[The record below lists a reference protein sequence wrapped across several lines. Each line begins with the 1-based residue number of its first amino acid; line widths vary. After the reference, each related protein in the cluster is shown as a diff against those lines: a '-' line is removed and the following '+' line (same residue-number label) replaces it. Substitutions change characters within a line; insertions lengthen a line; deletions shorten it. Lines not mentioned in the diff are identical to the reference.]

1 MTKVLVSGT
10 EVLVAQVAT
19 ALRSRGADV
28 VEVPD
33 LDDVAAAC
41 AAAGPRAFDSYVQ
54 LPATFRVRGSTAV
67 RRVHHFYAEGVLA
80 RFTALAAALPSLAVG
95 ARLTFV
101 MGQLPVEAATAD
113 DRAARRA
120 LTQVLAHAALAD
132 MPDGRLTVRM
142 LNAGTSPEEIA
153 QVALGEDPAKRELID
168 QLSQLSYAD
177 WRVEL
182 LGLASVET

>member
-54 LPATFRVRGSTAV
+54 LPATFQVRGSTAV

-80 RFTALAAALPSLAVG
+80 RFTALDAALPALTEH
-95 ARLTFV
+95 ARVVFV
-101 MGQLPVEAATAD
+101 MGLLPPEVTSEVDKEARRTLTRVLG
-113 DRAARRA
+113 RAAQADAAPGELEVRLLEA
-120 LTQVLAHAALAD
+120 DAEPASIAALAL
-132 MPDGRLTVRM
+132 GRVP
-142 LNAGTSPEEIA
+142 AADDSPPSEQSLE
-153 QVALGEDPAKRELID
+153 
-168 QLSQLSYAD
+168 D

-182 LGLASVET
+182 MSVVLVDT